1 VLQGVFWVD
10 NRGCGELLLLLQ
22 LFFEEVCVDLEV
34 LQRRFNPL
42 INLILKHLNG
52 VSMQVHVLCPS
63 LVPFLEHL
71 VVFFLFLEGDLYEH
85 AVLVGG
91 CLLLLVG
98 CQILLGRGLLI
109 MRLIDLLFFLLLL
122 ISSEHLIDLLMAGQ
136 IVLEPQH
143 LGLHLSAVLFLGV
156 EGDLLLL

>member
-1 VLQGVFWVD
+1 
-10 NRGCGELLLLLQ
+10 
-22 LFFEEVCVDLEV
+22 
-34 LQRRFNPL
+34 
-42 INLILKHLNG
+42 
-52 VSMQVHVLCPS
+52 MQVHVLCPS
-63 LVPFLEHL
+63 PVPFFEHL

-85 AVLVGG
+85 PVLVGG

-109 MRLIDLLFFLLLL
+109 MRLIDLLFFLLL
-122 ISSEHLIDLLMAGQ
+122 ITPSEHLIDLLMAGQ
-136 IVLEPQH
+136 SLLEPQH